1 MLGVARYGFSLRPI
15 SDYQALCLQR
25 WQWEN
30 GEKEEVKLNMELLP
44 LIING
49 LSLYGCNL
57 ELPQV
62 TGSLG
67 RLDYMLVSKDLT
79 TVDLWPSNLS
89 GDGRGI
95 EEWFNLV
102 AAHEKNFCDEFAR
115 TTVGKAKNQH
125 LNIVRC
131 TGRLHYL
138 CWFLW
143 TPTKGRLAV
152 DIVST
157 KSGSHRTTTE
167 MLVGDGKQYQN
178 VVFLWHNDNLF
189 VSNIWAKTSGLRED
203 RPKQALTKSW
213 QCPPIL
219 AQWWISKSKWVGS

>member
-1 MLGVARYGFSLRPI
+1 MSECWESLDMDSVSAPYQTI
-15 SDYQALCLQR
+15 SRFVLQG

-115 TTVGKAKNQH
+115 TTVGKA
-125 LNIVRC
+125 
-131 TGRLHYL
+131 
-138 CWFLW
+138 
-143 TPTKGRLAV
+143 
-152 DIVST
+152 
-157 KSGSHRTTTE
+157 
-167 MLVGDGKQYQN
+167 
-178 VVFLWHNDNLF
+178 
-189 VSNIWAKTSGLRED
+189 
-203 RPKQALTKSW
+203 
-213 QCPPIL
+213 
-219 AQWWISKSKWVGS
+219 

>member
-1 MLGVARYGFSLRPI
+1 MSECWESLDMDSVSAPYQTI
-15 SDYQALCLQR
+15 SRFVLQG

-115 TTVGKAKNQH
+115 TTVTVGLLAR
-125 LNIVRC
+125 LRTSISILWGVLEGFI
-131 TGRLHYL
+131 TSVGFYGRLL
-138 CWFLW
+138 
-143 TPTKGRLAV
+143 R
-152 DIVST
+152 
-157 KSGSHRTTTE
+157 E
-167 MLVGDGKQYQN
+167 
-178 VVFLWHNDNLF
+178 
-189 VSNIWAKTSGLRED
+189 GLR
-203 RPKQALTKSW
+203 LTSSQQRVAPTVLQLKCLLETANNTRMW
-213 QCPPIL
+213 FFFDTMTIYLYQIYGQKP
-219 AQWWISKSKWVGS
+219 QVY